1 MFYTYLHFLCDF
13 WDQELSVNFGNL
25 QVGRMSLGNTKNIKS
40 WISEDSEL
48 GGSTVYENE
57 TSCLIS
63 KVYKIFTLNRKEVE
77 LANI

>member
-1 MFYTYLHFLCDF
+1 
-13 WDQELSVNFGNL
+13 
-25 QVGRMSLGNTKNIKS
+25 MSLGNTKNIKS

-63 KVYKIFTLNRKEVE
+63 KVYKIFRLNRKEVE